1 MCLLF
6 PLFKYETSY
15 PCFVHH
21 RMAELEEVFLPV
33 ALPVLPSEKGFPVEE
48 DVPLAVTEEIRLSGN
63 VLLYIYLS
71 GGIVVLL
78 FFCVSVSSM
87 LKVIRESRKIRRE
100 GYILCLLHRNI
111 SPFSWGRYIVL
122 SETDYRNYPDE
133 ILIHEQTH
141 VKKRHTVDL
150 LFMEILLLLNWFN
163 PVVWLLKRE
172 LREIHEYEAD
182 MSVLNKG
189 INATKYQLLL
199 VKKAID
205 GRYTLANSF
214 NHSKIKNRVMMM
226 LKERSN
232 CWARLKPLLLL
243 PLAAGVLY
251 AFARP
256 EVNRPLESLT
266 KSESVSILP
275 LTGQDGVKSVQAER
289 KADLEIMVNSVGEI
303 LLSARIQGKQQPT
316 VICTIDEFTEKVKPF
331 FSKMAGKGNSST
343 LSVSLLVDGLASV
356 DEIVK
361 IKKLLTEVNNRM
373 IVNTSIEENVFKLTS
388 KQDCYPVVL
397 KLQSAGGSREI
408 ECNDAA
414 SVAELEL
421 TDTEKVT
428 IVASKKCKMDFIFDL
443 RNMLI
448 KKHPE
453 LSINY
458 ASI

>member
-1 MCLLF
+1 MCFLF
-6 PLFKYETSY
+6 PLFKYETSH

-21 RMAELEEVFLPV
+21 RMAELEEVFLPTV
-33 ALPVLPSEKGFPVEE
+33 SPVLSSEKNILITDSVTLE
-48 DVPLAVTEEIRLSGN
+48 VPEGIRLSDN
-63 VLLYIYLS
+63 MSFYIYFS

-78 FFCVSVSSM
+78 FFCVSISSM
-87 LKVIRESRKIRRE
+87 VRVIRGSCKIRRE
-100 GYILCLLHRNI
+100 GYILCLFHRDI
-111 SPFSWGRYIVL
+111 SPFSWGKYIVI
-122 SETDYRNYPDE
+122 SETDYLNYPDE
-133 ILIHEQTH
+133 ILTHEQIH
-141 VKKRHTVDL
+141 VERRHTLDL
-150 LFMEILLLLNWFN
+150 FFMEILLLLNWFN
-163 PVVWLLKRE
+163 PVAWLLKQE

-182 MSVLNKG
+182 MGVLKKG

-199 VKKAID
+199 VRKAID

-232 CWARLKPLLLL
+232 CWARLKPLLFL

-256 EVNRPLESLT
+256 EVNRPLESLI

-275 LTGQDGVKSVQAER
+275 LTGQDGVESVQAER

-316 VICTIDEFTEKVKPF
+316 VICTIDEFPEKVKPF
-331 FSKMAGKGNSST
+331 FSKMAGSSNSST

-356 DEIVK
+356 DEIIK

-373 IVNTSIEENVFKLTS
+373 MVNTSIEENVFKLTS

-397 KLQSAGGSREI
+397 KLHSAGGSREI

-421 TDTEKVT
+421 ADTEKVT
-428 IVASKKCKMDFIFDL
+428 IVASKKCKMGFIFDL

-448 KKHPE
+448 GKHPK
-453 LSINY
+453 LSIGY